1 MPRLFKPAQINVQQ
15 GMDLVQLQLGS
26 DKIRL
31 YYQTTFKICAGLM
44 GSTKFAMRH
53 EGVRPKLFEELSIYD
68 RTNYKNPIHHEY
80 RRSGHVTN
88 IETWDVG
95 FEGSLVKLT
104 FDDQF
109 YMMHYEHAILLY
121 AWLRKAAKEAKRW
134 AGDRGRVFSTFAR
147 LTDAEEDDKVL
158 YVQ

>member
-1 MPRLFKPAQINVQQ
+1 MTVILKPAQINVQQ

-31 YYQTTFKICAGLM
+31 YYPTTFKLCVGLM
-44 GSTKFAMRH
+44 GSIKFAMRH
-53 EGVRPKLFEELSIYD
+53 EGVRPGLFEQLNTYD
-68 RTNYKNPIHHEY
+68 RTNFKNPVHHEY
-80 RRSGHVTN
+80 RRSGLMSN
-88 IETWDVG
+88 FDKWDVG

-104 FDDQF
+104 FDDEY
-109 YMMHYEHAILLY
+109 YMTHYSDGILVY

-134 AGDRGRVFSTFAR
+134 AGDRGRMFSTFAR
-147 LTDAEEDDKVL
+147 LTSAEEDDKVL